1 MLNSTLLIRDPGKAV
16 FNIKFQLCN
25 QKTKRGTHLGS
36 FLERAVVSV
45 VVQSCPTLCD
55 PSKQLVSAMITN
67 FDSLIV

>member
-16 FNIKFQLCN
+16 STQSFSFAIKRQ
-25 QKTKRGTHLGS
+25 KRGAHLGS
-36 FLERAVVSV
+36 FLDQAVASV

-55 PSKQLVSAMITN
+55 PSKQLASAMLTN